1 MTSEYAL
8 YVPNSF
14 TPNGDGK
21 NELFYIKGNSIDT
34 ENFLLRIYNRWGELL
49 FETNDINQGWD
60 GTHNGKPVQTGTYIW
75 DVELKELYT
84 PRKHH
89 HTGHVN
95 VLN

>member
-1 MTSEYAL
+1 
-8 YVPNSF
+8 
-14 TPNGDGK
+14 
-21 NELFYIKGNSIDT
+21 
-34 ENFLLRIYNRWGELL
+34 L

-60 GTHNGKPVQTGTYIW
+60 GTHKGKPVQTGTYIW